1 MYYNRSNFA
10 AMPRIV
16 GGLMEDILS
25 NGFKA
30 FHDDNR
36 EYVSIPVNVKETDKS
51 YELSVIAPGLSKED
65 FKLNLDKNV
74 LTITFDKKDE
84 DKQENEK
91 WIRSEYHFR
100 SFKRSF
106 TLSEKID
113 QAGINAKYENGIL
126 SISLPKKEAA
136 EPTTQEIKIA

>member
-106 TLSEKID
+106 
-113 QAGINAKYENGIL
+113 
-126 SISLPKKEAA
+126 
-136 EPTTQEIKIA
+136 